1 MRLSTEVTRS
11 DVRKLGRLMKVAT
24 QVASTDPR
32 TGRMYMKML
41 STGMSTA
48 DREMEEALSLSLKE
62 LLAGYRGT
70 RMVIGDVRR

>member
-1 MRLSTEVTRS
+1 MN
-11 DVRKLGRLMKVAT
+11 
-24 QVASTDPR
+24 
-32 TGRMYMKML
+32 ML